1 MKLPERLITV
11 LNCPIDDILA
21 AMPDVSSPLWD
32 ANPHRQTKHA
42 VHRETRS
49 IIFDWIDDR
58 WQPGQEVK
66 VQHFDSGLPAL
77 ADAANAC
84 AARLNAH
91 YGGRVIRL
99 LLAELVPHGRIAPH
113 RDGGAGTV
121 LVHRL
126 HLPVVTNPAVKFFID
141 EIPHYLEAGIV
152 YEFDNTRRH
161 AVDNDSDLPR
171 IHLMCD
177 ILPAD
182 LVVR

>member
-1 MKLPERLITV
+1 MKLAERLIKV
-11 LNCPIDDILA
+11 FDYPIDDILA

-32 ANPHRQTKHA
+32 ANPHRQTKHT

-58 WQPGQEVK
+58 WQPGQEPDVLRL
-66 VQHFDSGLPAL
+66 DCGLPAL
-77 ADAANAC
+77 TKAAEAC
-84 AARLNAH
+84 AEKLNAH
-91 YGGRVIRL
+91 YHGKVIRL
-99 LLAELVPHGRIAPH
+99 LLAELGPHGKIAPH
-113 RDGGAGTV
+113 KDGGAGTV

-126 HLPVVTNPAVKFFID
+126 HVPVVTNPAVKFFID
-141 EIPHYLEAGIV
+141 EIPHYLEPGIA

-161 AVDNDSDLPR
+161 AVDNDSDRPR

-182 LVVR
+182 LAA